1 VVRKVKAAAAGTRA
15 LAGKTAARKDHGRPA
30 AATSVGHQILQLLKP
45 TAETPPPPKKRAA
58 ALLPAIH

>member
-1 VVRKVKAAAAGTRA
+1 MHTDRTPVVRKVKAAA
-15 LAGKTAARKDHGRPA
+15 RKDHSRPA